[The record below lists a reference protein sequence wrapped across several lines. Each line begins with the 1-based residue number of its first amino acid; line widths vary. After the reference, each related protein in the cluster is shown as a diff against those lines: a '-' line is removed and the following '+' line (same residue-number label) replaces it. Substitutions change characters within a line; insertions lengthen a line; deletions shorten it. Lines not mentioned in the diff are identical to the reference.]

1 MLSRRECARVRL
13 VFFMMAALLSCSVA
27 WAKKPPKPP
36 PEPPPP
42 GTVFFAQCFNAGEPT
57 YYLEGWAMYADGT
70 GKDRVLP
77 PELFDDVVNEWDG
90 VTPTEL
96 VYGQDPFL
104 DRWWLGT
111 KNLGLDPVT
120 GLNIYELFALRP
132 VAQGDGTLGVIEVQ
146 VTDCFPAVSGI
157 GLGSGHR
164 PEWSNDGLDSFVSFK
179 GGEIDWSGEEPA
191 LVAGHLYRL
200 HVSGLEIEAA
210 AAAGEDLLIAPDDPR
225 LESVVSIANGYEG
238 NHTEHHWD
246 PSGNRVV
253 HVQTNPNPD
262 VGDETS
268 HEDVY
273 LTELHADG
281 TKTTSL
287 LWNSMGSH
295 GVWNVRWSPDGTRIA
310 ITDYGHL
317 WTVNPDDPSD
327 VTLVVEGNRYNRVCK
342 DAYWSTDSSELVYCE
357 ERFLNKKGGTF
368 AYGMFR
374 VPADGGEPIE
384 LGADLDADIPK
395 RVLGWVPFPD
405 LP

>member
-1 MLSRRECARVRL
+1 MLKKWRSLRI
-13 VFFMMAALLSCSVA
+13 ALLAIVAVGLVAGGLA
-27 WAKKPPKPP
+27 WAKKPPEPP

-42 GTVFFAQCFNAGEPT
+42 GTIFFAQWPPDN
-57 YYLEGWAMYADGT
+57 LEGWAMYADGS
-70 GKDRVLP
+70 GKDPVLP
-77 PELFDDVVNEWDG
+77 PELFDDVVNTWDG
-90 VTPTEL
+90 VTPSEL
-96 VYGQDPFL
+96 VYGPDPFL

-111 KNLGLDPVT
+111 KNVGLDPVT
-120 GLNIYELFALRP
+120 GFHVYELFALRP
-132 VAQGDGTLGVIEVQ
+132 VVQGDGTLGVIEVQ
-146 VTDCFPAVSGI
+146 VTDCFPGVSGI

-179 GGEIDWSGEEPA
+179 GGEIDWSGEEPV

-200 HVSGLEIEAA
+200 HVSGLDIEAA
-210 AAAGEDLLIAPDDPR
+210 ALAGQDLLITADDPR
-225 LESVVSIANGYEG
+225 LESVTSIANGYEG
-238 NHTEHHWD
+238 NHTEHHWN

-253 HVQTNPNPD
+253 YVQSNLNQD
-262 VGDETS
+262 IGDDTS
-268 HEDVY
+268 HEDVF
-273 LTELHADG
+273 LTELHPDG

-327 VTLVVEGNRYNRVCK
+327 VTLVVEGNRYNQVCR

-357 ERFLNKKGGTF
+357 QRFLNKKGGTF
-368 AYGMFR
+368 AYRIFR
-374 VPADGGEPIE
+374 VAADGGEPIE
-384 LGADLDADIPK
+384 LSGDLDADISK

-405 LP
+405 QP